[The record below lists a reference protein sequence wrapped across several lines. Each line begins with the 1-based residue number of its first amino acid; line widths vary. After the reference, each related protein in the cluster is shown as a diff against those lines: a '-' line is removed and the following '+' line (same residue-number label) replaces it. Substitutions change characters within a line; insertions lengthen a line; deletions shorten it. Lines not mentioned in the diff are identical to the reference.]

1 VTVPEEAA
9 KAVPAGQAEEIRRAE
24 EPEKSEKAVQ
34 SRQTAPAGELP
45 EAGQSVQAGQPE
57 PWVWLARIRRPQGRK
72 GEVFAEIL
80 TDFPEKFADR
90 KQLWLLREPSA
101 VKPGP
106 AKPTPAKGAG
116 ANSNPKRMKSTAA
129 SAPTAASASR
139 ATPFPAAALASQGA
153 SPADSSASA
162 APREAELIAH
172 WLHKGG
178 VVLHFAGVDSISAAE
193 ALAGLIVAIP
203 YTERAALGEDEV
215 YIGDLIGCLLVDVAQ
230 ENASGPAPVVVG
242 EIEAVDRTAGPVA
255 LLVVRGVA
263 GEILIPFAKS
273 YLRKIDLAAR
283 RVEMALPEGL
293 VDLNA

>member
-1 VTVPEEAA
+1 VVTVPEEAA
-9 KAVPAGQAEEIRRAE
+9 QAVPAGQAEEIRRIE
-24 EPEKSEKAVQ
+24 EAEKA
-34 SRQTAPAGELP
+34 E
-45 EAGQSVQAGQPE
+45 EAGQIAPAREADEAGQTGQPVQSGQVE

-101 VKPGP
+101 AKPGR
-106 AKPTPAKGAG
+106 AKPSSAKGAG
-116 ANSNPKRMKSTAA
+116 ANPNPKLAKSAGT
-129 SAPTAASASR
+129 SAPTG
-139 ATPFPAAALASQGA
+139 TPTSKRI

-162 APREAELIAH
+162 PPREVELIAH

-193 ALAGLIVAIP
+193 TLAGLIVAIP
-203 YTERAALGEDEV
+203 CSERAALGEDEV
-215 YIGDLIGCLLVDVAQ
+215 YIGDLIGCTLVDVAHG
-230 ENASGPAPVVVG
+230 NVPGPAPVAVG
-242 EIEAVDRTAGPVA
+242 EIEEVDRTAGPVA
-255 LLVVRGVA
+255 LLVVRGAA

-293 VDLNA
+293 IDLNG